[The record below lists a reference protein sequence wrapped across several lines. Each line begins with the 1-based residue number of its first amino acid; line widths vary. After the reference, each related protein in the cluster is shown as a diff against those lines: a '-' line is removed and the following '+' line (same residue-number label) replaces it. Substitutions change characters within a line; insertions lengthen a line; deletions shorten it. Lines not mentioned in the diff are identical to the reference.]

1 MTTINEQQP
10 EGKRLSPLELARL
23 FEQQDRDLLPGLP
36 PYGPL
41 SQAEIEQA
49 ARAATA
55 QGDSIDAR
63 RVAFAEARL
72 QLLREA
78 GELTLGAPPPPPAP
92 LSTYRLELS
101 GDLPTE
107 EEEPVVMSD
116 PAPQVVQLNGF
127 STVTYDNPSNRS
139 TTFPL
144 VTSQGVAIDYL
155 SPQHIHVYK
164 SAVGSS
170 NETELTRPLQ
180 WDFDATGTAV
190 VLKTP
195 VSGSVSIR
203 IRRHTPADKRLA
215 VFQKGTLL
223 TADQLNSSS
232 SQNFY
237 IIQEM
242 ADRLAAALPS
252 S

>member
-1 MTTINEQQP
+1 MTTTDTP

-49 ARAATA
+49 ARAAVG
-55 QGDSIDAR
+55 QGDPIDAR

-92 LSTYRLELS
+92 LSTYRPELS
-101 GDLPTE
+101 GDLPP
-107 EEEPVVMSD
+107 EEEPVAMED
-116 PAPQVVQLNGF
+116 PAPQVVQLSGF
-127 STVTYDNPSNRS
+127 STVTYNNPSNGS

-155 SPQHIHVYK
+155 SPQHIHVYTA
-164 SAVGSS
+164 AVGSS
-170 NETELTRPLQ
+170 SNEIELTRPSQ
-180 WDFDATGTAV
+180 WDFNATGTAV

-215 VFQKGTLL
+215 VFQRGTLL